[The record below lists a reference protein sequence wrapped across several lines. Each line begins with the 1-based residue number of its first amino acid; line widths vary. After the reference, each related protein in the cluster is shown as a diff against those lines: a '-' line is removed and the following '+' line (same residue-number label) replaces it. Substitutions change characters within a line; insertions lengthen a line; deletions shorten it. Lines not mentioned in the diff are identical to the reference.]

1 MQYVLMVEFFQILS
15 HKKYELRPIK
25 EQKLHQNEKE
35 EPLSLEIRNFLDAIE
50 SKNELRVKPE
60 HAVNVTRIAEAA
72 LLSSQK
78 GIPIYLDIK

>member
-1 MQYVLMVEFFQILS
+1 MQYAQMGEFFQILL
-15 HKKYELRPIK
+15 HKKYELKLIR
-25 EQKLHQNEKE
+25 EQKHPSNQKE

-50 SKNELRVKPE
+50 SRNELRVKPE